1 MDDIQSEVEGV
12 YKQKSFEGPDSSE
25 ETTKGEKSLAQLWTD
40 RIESARINLAPHRD
54 KIAQMRKYAKGD
66 QHDDGSEMLVRANL
80 IHAHIRRSVNQTYAR
95 NPKFS
100 IVPTENIDSSA
111 YKKMRL
117 FGKTCEIVLNRFL
130 DDAGLKRRAKS
141 ALRASKTTGIGW
153 VKVYYQTQKEPDP
166 IIVNKLR
173 DTTDDLARMK
183 YLQSES
189 TDPKTMEIRERQ
201 MLEIQQYAD
210 SLSKEK
216 DMVVS
221 EGLVIDLVDSS
232 NILLDVSTIRNFDDY
247 QFAPFIAE
255 AIWMSKEE
263 AEVRWGKI
271 PAGTKDYSMS
281 RKEAHPN
288 KIGADRKTVDEGR
301 QDLIKVFEIHDRQ
314 NKLVHYLPD
323 GASEFLQEPI
333 SPTFVGEQW
342 FPYFPLAQNLVD
354 GQFYPLSDVS
364 LLMELQDEHN
374 SARTRFKE
382 HRDICIPHW
391 VGKREEVTERDGNAI
406 KDATAGEIALIDG
419 ISGQPIRN
427 SVDVFA
433 PPPIDPAVYDTSH
446 TERDIEKVV
455 GGGEVTQPK
464 SNRSRTLGEAQ
475 MLSQDMQGQVTAD
488 TDEVEDWFSKI
499 AKHVL
504 ELLLQTLTV
513 EQVVSIAGPESQIE
527 TDPQTNMPTGE
538 MSDGVVWPANELNR
552 GEIFNLL
559 KLQIQAGSSGKPNK
573 EKETQLWTQY
583 VLPKMTELINTVAQ
597 LREAKQDDLSES
609 LIRLAQETLRR
620 LDERFDVEE
629 FLPRQQEQQ
638 PTPQEMAQMQQA
650 QESQQ
655 LQIEELKADI
665 EETKSKTVKNL
676 AQAEKFSEEAD
687 RDNFRD
693 GLDSFKTRTDAD
705 MRERDMAQQAQ
716 LQREQMQL
724 QREQAEA
731 QRQTQNAQ
739 KQP

>member
-12 YKQKSFEGPDSSE
+12 FKQKNFEGPDSSGI
-25 ETTKGEKSLAQLWTD
+25 TSKAEKSLAQLWTD
-40 RIESARINLAPHRD
+40 RLESAKINLAPHRD
-54 KIAQMRKYAKGD
+54 KIAEMRKYARGE
-66 QHDDGSEMLVRANL
+66 QHDDDSNTLVRANL

-100 IVPTENIDSSA
+100 IVPTENIDPSA
-111 YKKMRL
+111 YRKMRL
-117 FGKTCEIVLNRFL
+117 FGKTCEIILNRFI

-141 ALRASKTTGIGW
+141 ALRAAKTTGIGW
-153 VKVYYQTQKEPDP
+153 VKVYYQTKKEPNP
-166 IIVNKLR
+166 IIVNRIR
-173 DTTDDLARMK
+173 DTQDDLERMQF
-183 YLQSES
+183 LQSEVS
-189 TDPKTMEIRERQ
+189 DPETKEHRERQ
-201 MLEIQQYAD
+201 MLEIQQYVD

-216 DMVVS
+216 DMIVS
-221 EGLVIDLVDSS
+221 EGLVIDVVDSN

-255 AIWMSKEE
+255 AIWMNKEE
-263 AEVRWGKI
+263 ARSRWGKI
-271 PAGTKDYSMS
+271 PAGTKDYALN
-281 RKEAHPN
+281 KEESYPQ
-288 KIGADRKTVDEGR
+288 KIGVDRKTVDEGR
-301 QDLIKVFEIHDRQ
+301 QDLIKIFEIHDRM

-323 GASEFLQEPI
+323 GATEFLQEPI

-342 FPYFPLAQNLVD
+342 YPYFPLAQNLVD
-354 GQFYPLSDVS
+354 GQFFPLSDVS

-391 VGKREEVTERDGNAI
+391 VGKREEVTERDGNSI

-455 GGGEVTQPK
+455 GGGEATQPK

-475 MLSQDMQGQVTAD
+475 MLSNDMQGQVTAD

-504 ELLLQTLTV
+504 ELLLQTLTI
-513 EQVVSIAGPESQIE
+513 EQVTAIAGPESQIKQDE
-527 TDPQTNMPTGE
+527 QGMPTGE

-552 GEIFNLL
+552 GQIFNLL

-573 EKETQLWTQY
+573 EKETQLWTQF
-583 VLPKMTELINTVAQ
+583 VLPKMTELISTVAQ
-597 LREAKQDDLSES
+597 LREQKQDDLSES

-629 FLPRQQEQQ
+629 FLPRQTEA
-638 PTPQEMAQMQQA
+638 PPSKDEMAQMQQA
-650 QESQQ
+650 QEAQA
-655 LQIEELKADI
+655 LQIEELKAEI

-693 GLDSFKTRTDAD
+693 GLDAYKAQTDSD
-705 MRERDMAQQAQ
+705 MKEKEMMQRERLSRQK
-716 LQREQMQL
+716 
-724 QREQAEA
+724 EA
-731 QRQTQNAQ
+731 TS
-739 KQP
+739 K

>member
-12 YKQKSFEGPDSSE
+12 FKQNSFEGPDSSA
-25 ETTKGEKSLAQLWTD
+25 ETSKAEKSLAQLWSD
-40 RIESARINLAPHRD
+40 RLESARINLAPHRD
-54 KIAQMRKYAKGD
+54 KIAEMRKYAMGE
-66 QHDDGSEMLVRANL
+66 QHDDDSNALVRANL

-95 NPKFS
+95 NPMFS
-100 IVPTENIDSSA
+100 IVPTENIDATA
-111 YKKMRL
+111 YRKMRL
-117 FGKTCEIVLNRFL
+117 FGKTCEIILNRFL

-153 VKVYYQTQKEPDP
+153 VKVYYQTRKEPDP
-166 IIVNKLR
+166 IIMNKIK
-173 DTTDDLARMK
+173 DTQDDLARVQM
-183 YLQSES
+183 LQSQAE
-189 TDPKTMEIRERQ
+189 DPETIEHRERQ
-201 MLEIQQYAD
+201 MLEIQQYVDA
-210 SLSKEK
+210 LNKEK
-216 DMVVS
+216 DMIVS
-221 EGLVIDLVDSS
+221 EGLVIDVVDSN

-247 QFAPFIAE
+247 QYAPFIAE
-255 AIWMSKEE
+255 AIWMNKED
-263 AEVRWGKI
+263 ARTRWGQI
-271 PAGTKDYSMS
+271 PAGTKEYALN
-281 RKEAHPN
+281 KEERYPQKVGVDH
-288 KIGADRKTVDEGR
+288 KTVDEGR
-301 QDLIKVFEIHDRQ
+301 QDLIKVYEIHDRL
-314 NKLVHYLPD
+314 NRLVHYLPD
-323 GASEFLQEPI
+323 GATEFLQDPI

-342 FPYFPLAQNLVD
+342 YPYFPLAQNIVD

-433 PPPIDPAVYDTSH
+433 PPPIDPAVYDTTH

-475 MLSQDMQGQVTAD
+475 MLSQDSQAQTTAD

-504 ELLLQTLTV
+504 ELLLQTLTI
-513 EQVVSIAGPESQIE
+513 EQVTAIAGPESQIE
-527 TDPQTNMPTGE
+527 QDPNGMPTGE

-559 KLQIQAGSSGKPNK
+559 KLRIQAGSSGKPNK
-573 EKETQLWTQY
+573 EKETQLWTPF

-597 LREAKQDDLSES
+597 LRESKQDDLSES

-629 FLPRQQEQQ
+629 FLPRQKESQ

-650 QESQQ
+650 QEAQQ
-655 LQIEELKADI
+655 LQIEELKAEI

-676 AQAEKFSEEAD
+676 AQAEKFAEEAD

-693 GLDSFKTRTDAD
+693 GLDAFKARTDVN
-705 MRERDMAQQAQ
+705 MKEKEMMQQER
-716 LQREQMQL
+716 LQRQQ
-724 QREQAEA
+724 
-731 QRQTQNAQ
+731 QNVNN
-739 KQP
+739 

>member
-12 YKQKSFEGPDSSE
+12 FKQNSFEGQNSSV
-25 ETTKGEKSLAQLWTD
+25 ETPKAHRSLAQLWGD
-40 RIESARINLAPHRD
+40 RLESARINLAPYRD
-54 KIAQMRKYAKGD
+54 KIAEMRQYARGE
-66 QHDDGSEMLVRANL
+66 QHDDDSNALVRANL
-80 IHAHIRRSVNQTYAR
+80 IHDHIRRCVYQTYAR

-100 IVPTENIDSSA
+100 IVPTENIDPAA
-111 YKKMRL
+111 YRKMRL

-153 VKVYYQTQKEPDP
+153 VKIYYQTRKEADP
-166 IIVNKLR
+166 LIVNKIR
-173 DTTDDLARMK
+173 DSEDDIRRLK
-183 YLQSES
+183 FLESES
-189 TDPKTMEIRERQ
+189 ENPEEIHNRERQ
-201 MLEIQQYAD
+201 MLEIQQYVDA
-210 SLSKEK
+210 LGKEK
-216 DMVVS
+216 DMIVS
-221 EGLVIDLVDSS
+221 EGLVIDVVDSN

-247 QFAPFIAE
+247 QYAPFIAE

-263 AEVRWGKI
+263 ARTRWGKI
-271 PAGTKDYSMS
+271 PAGTKEYSLN
-281 RKEAHPN
+281 KEERYPQKVGVDH
-288 KIGADRKTVDEGR
+288 KTVDEGR
-301 QDLIKVFEIHDRQ
+301 QDLIKVYEIHDRL

-333 SPTFVGEQW
+333 APTFVGEQW
-342 FPYFPLAQNLVD
+342 YPYFPLAQNIVD

-364 LLMELQDEHN
+364 LLQELQDEHN

-382 HRDICIPHW
+382 HRDISIPHW

-475 MLSQDMQGQVTAD
+475 LLSQDVQAQTTAD

-504 ELLLQTLTV
+504 ELLLQTLTI
-513 EQVVSIAGPESQIE
+513 EQVTAIAGPESQIQ
-527 TDPQTNMPTGE
+527 TDESGMPTGE
-538 MSDGVVWPANELNR
+538 MSDGAVWPANELNR

-573 EKETQLWTQY
+573 EKETQIWTQY

-597 LREAKQDDLSES
+597 LREAKQDDLSEA

-629 FLPRQQEQQ
+629 FLPRKQQAP

-650 QESQQ
+650 QEAQQ

-693 GLDSFKTRTDAD
+693 SLDSFKARTDAD
-705 MRERDMAQQAQ
+705 MREKEMMQQAM
-716 LQREQMQL
+716 LQRQQ
-724 QREQAEA
+724 QQ
-731 QRQTQNAQ
+731 QQQTSKN
-739 KQP
+739 